1 VHDRIAA
8 GYGEIGAWGLALRHY
23 AKSVAAVPTTD
34 RWIQNAEAAAR
45 AGTAVA
51 ARVAIERATRGG
63 NLSAEQRGRL
73 AAIDELLKG
82 DDR

>member
-1 VHDRIAA
+1 
-8 GYGEIGAWGLALRHY
+8 
-23 AKSVAAVPTTD
+23 VAAVPTTD
-34 RWIQNAEAAAR
+34 RWIQNAEVAAR
-45 AGTAVA
+45 AGTAVV
-51 ARVAIERATRGG
+51 ARVAIERATCGG